1 MQLTYLDHEQFSRI
15 KQKELFVASSEDS
28 SLSPTVTAIAQ
39 RFNQVTLIFF
49 YCSHNCF
56 FNQLP

>member
-39 RFNQVTLIFF
+39 RFNQVTLIFITI
-49 YCSHNCF
+49 
-56 FNQLP
+56 LTVVLK